1 MKFTPAIP
9 DRNQL
14 RARGPDRAAARPH
27 RSSGAARPAQA
38 LMQLNQVINR
48 VQGDLARGISL
59 PAGAQAKVYKTN
71 GDPTADPVSA
81 LLIYRGLRTATG
93 GRIDVQML
101 PSDLHVFTR
110 LRARNPAAVTA
121 ADQQRQRT
129 AFEELVARVSQ

>member
-1 MKFTPAIP
+1 VQTSCT
-9 DRNQL
+9 DEE
-14 RARGPDRAAARPH
+14 ARH
-27 RSSGAARPAQA
+27 WYTNRPAEA

-81 LLIYRGLRTATG
+81 LLIYRGLRTAAG

-121 ADQQRQRT
+121 ADHQRQRA
-129 AFEELVARVSQ
+129 AFDEMVARVSQ